1 MITRTSPSLT
11 ALLVLALAPGLPARA
26 SPPDT
31 ADVRAST
38 AAVETSAPAE
48 EPALLRGWLMLGG
61 GVVPAY
67 DGASAYGPAP
77 AIAGRLEWGRR
88 YVQISGVTA
97 RVNVL
102 GLTHLELGPALNVTL
117 GRAGA
122 EGTPLAALGDV
133 ATAIELGG
141 FVATTWSDVGPRATN
156 LWAAVQVTQDVTD
169 AHGGWQ
175 AGATLYYAWAPSAR
189 WHVGVQAELNLA
201 SAAYH
206 RTYFGVSAAGAAA
219 SGLARYDL
227 SAGLKDTGLTLDVSY
242 ALSGHWWLT
251 AVGGAR
257 VLVGAAADSPVVSS
271 AAGLVGAL
279 AVNYSF
285 W

>member
-1 MITRTSPSLT
+1 MVTRTSSSLT

-48 EPALLRGWLMLGG
+48 DAATLRGWLMLGG
-61 GVVPAY
+61 GVVPTY

-141 FVATTWSDVGPRATN
+141 FVATTWSEVGPRGSS
-156 LWAAVQVTQDVTD
+156 LWAAVQVSHDVTET
-169 AHGGWQ
+169 HGGWQ
-175 AGATLYYAWAPSAR
+175 AGGTLYYAWAPSAR
-189 WHVGVQAELNLA
+189 WNLGVQAELNLA
-201 SAAYH
+201 SAAYQ
-206 RTYFGVSAAGAAA
+206 RAYFGVSAAGAAA

-227 SAGLKDTGLTLDVSY
+227 STGLKDTGLTLDVSY
-242 ALSGHWWLT
+242 ALSPHWWLT

-257 VLVGAAADSPVVSS
+257 VLVGATADSPVVSA

>member
-1 MITRTSPSLT
+1 MSTRLSPSVT
-11 ALLVLALAPGLPARA
+11 ALVALALAQAPPARA
-26 SPPDT
+26 SSPEPHQ
-31 ADVRAST
+31 A
-38 AAVETSAPAE
+38 APAAE
-48 EPALLRGWLMLGG
+48 LSTEASRADDASALRGWLMIGG

-102 GLTHLELGPALNVTL
+102 GLAHLELGPALNVTL

-122 EGTPLAALGDV
+122 EGTPVAALGDV
-133 ATAIELGG
+133 PTAVELGG
-141 FVATTWSDVGPRATN
+141 FVATTWSDVGLQHSN
-156 LWAAVQVTQDVTD
+156 LWAAIQVSQDVTA

-175 AGATLYYAWAPSAR
+175 AGATLYYAWRPTER
-189 WHVGVQAELNLA
+189 WNLGVQAELNLA
-201 SAAYH
+201 STAYN
-206 RTYFGVSAAGAAA
+206 RTYFAVSSAGAAA

-227 SAGLKDTGLTLDVSY
+227 SGGLRDTGVTIDLSY
-242 ALSGHWWLT
+242 ALSEHWWLT
-251 AVGGAR
+251 AVGGVR
-257 VLVGAAADSPVVSS
+257 VLLDAPADSPIVSS

>member
-1 MITRTSPSLT
+1 MVTRTSPLLT
-11 ALLVLALAPGLPARA
+11 ALLVLALAPGQPARA
-26 SPPDT
+26 SPSDT
-31 ADVRAST
+31 ADVQGRTAVGASV
-38 AAVETSAPAE
+38 AAEDAAP
-48 EPALLRGWLMLGG
+48 LRGWLMLGG
-61 GVVPAY
+61 GVTPSY
-67 DGASAYGPAP
+67 DGASDYGPAP

-102 GLTHLELGPALNVTL
+102 GLSHLELGPALNVAL

-133 ATAIELGG
+133 ATAVELGG
-141 FVATTWSDVGPRATN
+141 FVATTWSDVGPRGTN
-156 LWAAVQVTQDVTD
+156 LWAAAQVTQDATG

-175 AGATLYYAWAPSAR
+175 AGATLYYAWSPSAR
-189 WHVGVQAELNLA
+189 WHLGVQAELNLA

-206 RTYFGVSAAGAAA
+206 RTYFGVSAAGATA

-227 SAGLKDTGLTLDVSY
+227 STGLKDTGLTLDVSY

-257 VLVGAAADSPVVSS
+257 LLVGAAADSPVVGS